1 MKLKQFNFK
10 NISSTNDTA
19 IKIIKNSNNK
29 YGIIVADKQK
39 NGRGQ
44 YGKKW
49 ISYKGNL
56 FVSIYFKLDKINLS
70 IKQMTKINCCL
81 VKKLISSYYK
91 KKITIKLPND
101 LLINKKKVCGILQE
115 TTKKTD
121 ETYMIV
127 GVGINLIKNP
137 NIFNYP
143 TTNLFDVTNKE
154 INKQE
159 VVIKLKKIYEY
170 FIPLFSKLNLKK
182 INKIYNDTAR

>member
-1 MKLKQFNFK
+1 MKLKKFNFK
-10 NISSTNDTA
+10 TVTSTNDTA
-19 IKIIKNSNNK
+19 IKIIKNSNNR

-56 FVSIYFKLDKINLS
+56 FVSIFFKLDKINLS
-70 IKQMTKINCCL
+70 ITQMTKVNCYL
-81 VKKLISSYYK
+81 VKKLISDYYK

-101 LLINKKKVCGILQE
+101 LLINKKKICGILQE
-115 TTKKTD
+115 TIKKTD

-137 NIFNYP
+137 YILKYP
-143 TTNLFDVTNKE
+143 TTNLSDVTNKQ
-154 INKQE
+154 INKE
-159 VVIKLKKIYEY
+159 KVVIKLKKIYEY

-182 INKIYNDTAR
+182 INKIYNDTYR